1 MEPATALT
9 EADAEPATAG
19 DVVAPSDAPPLSD
32 AELDRQALAAE
43 VDPTAFDGPELVE
56 LLGGVQEGA
65 RFGQRLPEW
74 YMPTPDG
81 PGSISGW
88 RRNAALVI
96 VGSILLLNAAG
107 FCVIYGYVT
116 LG

>member
-1 MEPATALT
+1 MEPATALS
-9 EADAEPATAG
+9 DANSASAG
-19 DVVAPSDAPPLSD
+19 NMVAPADAPPLSG
-32 AELDRQALAAE
+32 AELDRQALAAR
-43 VDPTAFDGPELVE
+43 VDPAAFDGPELGE
-56 LLGGVQEGA
+56 LLGGDREGA
-65 RFGQRLPEW
+65 RFRQRLPEW
-74 YMPTPDG
+74 YMPAPDG

-88 RRNAALVI
+88 RRNAALVV